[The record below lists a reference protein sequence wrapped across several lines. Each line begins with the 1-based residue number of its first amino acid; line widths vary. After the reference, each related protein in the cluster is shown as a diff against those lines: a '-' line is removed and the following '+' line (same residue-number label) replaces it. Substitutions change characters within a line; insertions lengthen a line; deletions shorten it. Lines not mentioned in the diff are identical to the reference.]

1 MDKTATLSFVFIFYI
16 TIDLVKLQHI
26 DSQKC
31 LKTKWMTH
39 LGCFGVNGL
48 GDSTT
53 VKMTNITN
61 NQPKICSRQCGNWNL
76 FALLGFKCFCFN
88 EAKFKNLKEKML
100 NECHRECP
108 DYTDK
113 MYCGSEDMNYVNIY
127 RLDKVLSPDVKEEN
141 FDCLTVNRHNNHTG
155 IKQMPCDLAVSFICS
170 GKYKPAEQK
179 LAFKEAKQ
187 YCENAQHKLMNL
199 NESLPQT
206 TENNT
211 YYWIGTFRQHVYCH
225 ESSVRPSTTARP
237 VHVESTQHNYTQQS
251 TTTRETTMKLDNMT
265 TDRSIP
271 AKTSSNLPTQ
281 LSTLFAKE
289 DSVTQY
295 GTMSKS
301 VKSED
306 HHNDLNCGIFCVV
319 LGIFSSCVSIL
330 VLLVCLFKI
339 KEKWQVNDCKKCI
352 YFLFNFVL
360 NS

>member
-61 NQPKICSRQCGNWNL
+61 NQPKICYRQCGNWNL

-88 EAKFKNLKEKML
+88 EAKFKNLNEKML
-100 NECHRECP
+100 NNCHRKCP

-127 RLDKVLSPDVKEEN
+127 RLDKDLPPNVKDQN
-141 FDCLTVNRHNNHTG
+141 FDCLSVSRHIMHKD
-155 IKQMPCDLAVSFICS
+155 IKQMPCNKAVPFICS
-170 GKYKPAEQK
+170 GRDKPAVQK
-179 LAFKEAKQ
+179 LPFKSAKHF
-187 YCENAQHKLMNL
+187 CENLHSRLINS
-199 NESLPQT
+199 NESLPQMAT
-206 TENNT
+206 NNT
-211 YYWIGTFRQHVYCH
+211 YYWAGTFRQLVFHH
-225 ESSVRPSTTARP
+225 EST
-237 VHVESTQHNYTQQS
+237 VHQS
-251 TTTRETTMKLDNMT
+251 TTTGPIPVKSTQGIYKQQSTAIRETTLELDKMT
-265 TDRSIP
+265 TERSTLT
-271 AKTSSNLPTQ
+271 ATSANLPTKI
-281 LSTLFAKE
+281 STLFAKE
-289 DSVTQY
+289 EIVTQSDSL
-295 GTMSKS
+295 SKS
-301 VKSED
+301 MKSEK
-306 HHNDLNCGIFCVV
+306 HNDDLSCGIFCVV

-339 KEKWQVNDCKKCI
+339 REKWQSSKQGWTAIK
-352 YFLFNFVL
+352 
-360 NS
+360 